1 MPLKDRKQLIRNEV
15 RPTASLLPLCMASPP
30 AVNFKVCPWQVV
42 EWLSTK
48 QEEEA
53 ADGED
58 GNGEASEADIDEPP

>member
-1 MPLKDRKQLIRNEV
+1 M
-15 RPTASLLPLCMASPP
+15 SL
-30 AVNFKVCPWQVV
+30 QVV

-58 GNGEASEADIDEPP
+58 GNGEDSEADIDVPP